1 MNEINKN
8 RIQSRMSLL
17 SLTPCAIFILIV
29 ALMTGVSELTSEPE
43 IIFPEAAA
51 IALGALIAPG
61 LPWKVN
67 KISAL
72 MLVFICAVAG
82 LTISRYVLLPLEYKL
97 IIAYITG
104 LFFYTFFGT
113 SFAPIIS
120 AAVLPVL
127 MNTRSLIYIAA
138 AVSLTALVLVA
149 RYILER
155 AKFRSH
161 ERAEI
166 MPLPGAGH
174 IAEFIFRSAVVTIV
188 CIFAIKTGFKFL
200 VCPPLL
206 VAFTE
211 FTVHG
216 NKALRS
222 PVGTFSILTLCA
234 TAGTL
239 ARLLCSVAGAPL
251 TLAALLTGIIVAA
264 AVYATEIYLPPA
276 AAIAILAML
285 LPSDALPSYPLQ
297 IAAGALLY
305 LLFGQ
310 VSDIVLPDPAR
321 ECRITQPCQRI
332 QSIR

>member
-1 MNEINKN
+1 MKEIRNFYAQPI
-8 RIQSRMSLL
+8 RLIL
-17 SLTPCAIFILIV
+17 SLTPCLVFILTV
-29 ALMTGVSELTSEPE
+29 TLMTGVSELTNEPE

-149 RYILER
+149 RIVLER
-155 AKFRSH
+155 TGLRDREKT
-161 ERAEI
+161 EI
-166 MPLPGAGH
+166 APLPDAECMAG
-174 IAEFIFRSAVVTIV
+174 FILKSAIV
-188 CIFAIKTGFKFL
+188 ALVCVFAVKTGFKFL

-211 FTVHG
+211 FTCRE
-216 NKALRS
+216 NKALRT
-222 PVGTFSILTLCA
+222 PVSTFSVLTLCA
-234 TAGTL
+234 VTGTL
-239 ARLLCSVAGAPL
+239 ARLFCTAVNAPL
-251 TLAALLTGIIVAA
+251 TVAALLIGTVISVMTGITKIF
-264 AVYATEIYLPPA
+264 LPPS
-276 AAIAILAML
+276 AAIAVLAILI
-285 LPSDALPSYPLQ
+285 PYDALPSYPLQ
-297 IAAGALLY
+297 IAAGTLLY
-305 LLFGQ
+305 LIFG
-310 VSDIVLPDPAR
+310 SAANTSISAR
-321 ECRITQPCQRI
+321 SRLT
-332 QSIR
+332 IRR